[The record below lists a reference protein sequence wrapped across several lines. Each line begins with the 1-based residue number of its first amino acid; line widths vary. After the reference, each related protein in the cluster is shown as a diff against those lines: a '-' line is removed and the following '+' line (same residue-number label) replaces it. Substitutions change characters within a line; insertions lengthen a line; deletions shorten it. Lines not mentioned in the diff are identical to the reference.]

1 AAEHVEGIKQKIR
14 ALYSCDVSYE
24 DFLIAFVAAKEE

>member
-1 AAEHVEGIKQKIR
+1 APEHVEGIKPNIK
-14 ALYSCDVSYE
+14 ALYSCDVGYE